1 MLGFSPISTDA
12 ISSITNSIDG
22 GSVGGGGGGDDGNG
36 SGIPIRVLIQR
47 GKK

>member
-1 MLGFSPISTDA
+1 MLGFEPISTDA
-12 ISSITNSIDG
+12 ISSIVNSIDG
-22 GSVGGGGGGDDGNG
+22 GSGSGGGGDAGNG

>member
-1 MLGFSPISTDA
+1 MLGFEPVSSDA
-12 ISSITNSIDG
+12 ISSIVNSIDG
-22 GSVGGGGGGDDGNG
+22 GSSGGGGGDDGNG